1 MYCLTFMKKEVM
13 MKISDKILKVN
24 ESFTINMYDNG
35 FMLEISGRSSDEE
48 WVTSKILCSS
58 VEEVISLVKEAISLP
73 RND

>member
-1 MYCLTFMKKEVM
+1 
-13 MKISDKILKVN
+13 MKISDKIKKVN

-35 FMLEISGRSSDEE
+35 FMVDIGGRDSQDE

-58 VEEVISLVKEAISLP
+58 LEEVVSLVKEAASLP